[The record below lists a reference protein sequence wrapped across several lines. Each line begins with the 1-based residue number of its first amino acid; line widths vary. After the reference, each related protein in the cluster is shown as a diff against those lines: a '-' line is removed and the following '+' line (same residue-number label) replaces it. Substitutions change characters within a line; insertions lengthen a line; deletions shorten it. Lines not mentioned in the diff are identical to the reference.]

1 MRRILRG
8 RRPSPAMAVALLALF
23 VALGGGAYAATAL
36 PARSVGNAQLRDR
49 SVSNDKLRKHAVT
62 SAKLALNSVAAGRVV
77 NNSLTGADINEKK
90 LGPVDD
96 ADKLGGDPASAYQKA
111 TRWALVRGTTTDATI
126 LAQSGGMSVVRSG
139 AGTYFVTTGASAA
152 SQPLSVALSR
162 ASGTGG
168 GSAIVAPCGGATNN
182 PGGVDCGQSNTTGT
196 LSVRTFNPNGA
207 ATDKTFYVE
216 IG

>member
-8 RRPSPAMAVALLALF
+8 RRPSPAMAVAMLALF

-36 PARSVGNAQLRDR
+36 PARSVGNDQLRNR

-62 SAKLALNSVAAGRVV
+62 SSKLALNSVAAGRVV
-77 NNSLTGADINEKK
+77 NDSLTGADINEKK

-96 ADKLGGDPASAYQKA
+96 ADKLGGQPASAYQHA
-111 TRWALVRGTTTDATI
+111 TRWALVRGTATDARI
-126 LAQSGGMSVVRSG
+126 LAQSGGMSVQRAA
-139 AGTYFVTTGASAA
+139 AGTYFIGTGASVA
-152 SQPLSVALSR
+152 SQPLAVSLSR

-168 GSAIVAPCGGATNN
+168 GSAVVAPCGGSGNN
-182 PGGVDCGQSNTTGT
+182 PGGVNCGQLNTTSALT
-196 LSVRTFNPNGA
+196 VRTFNPNGQA
-207 ATDKTFYVE
+207 ADKTFYVE